1 MFDLLIAG
9 GRVIDLDT
17 EEERLADVGF
27 AGGKVAAIAAGL
39 PRGNAK
45 QIVDATGKLV
55 TPGLIDLHTHVY
67 WGGTSLGVNADT
79 IGPQSGTTTFIDA
92 GSAGAGN
99 ILGFRRHVIERS
111 DVRILAFL
119 NISFAGIFAFSKRVM
134 MGECGDL
141 RLCDAREAVAAVR
154 EHLPVIS
161 GIKVRVGRHAGDSS
175 GLAPLNIALEAA
187 DALALPVM
195 AHLDDPPPSRAELVP
210 KLRRGDILTHCFRG
224 FPNAPVNGAGRVQ
237 EEIMAARARGVVFDI
252 GHGMGSLSF
261 DTARQM
267 LKNGFLPDV
276 ISSDIHVLSAEGP
289 AYDNLVTMSKFL
301 CLGVKLADV
310 LRMATTAPALSISRP
325 DLGCLVEGGAGDAA
339 VLELRQG
346 RFTYKD
352 AAGEVLAGQQRLF
365 SHGIAVN
372 GRWLP
377 APAGY
382 FGP

>member
-1 MFDLLIAG
+1 MFDLLIEG
-9 GRVIDLDT
+9 GRVIDPATGL
-17 EEERLADVGF
+17 EREADVGF

-39 PRGNAK
+39 PRDNAARV
-45 QIVDATGKLV
+45 VDATGRMV

-67 WGGTSLGVNADT
+67 WGGTSLGVNADAV
-79 IGPQSGTTTFIDA
+79 GPQSGTTTFIDA

-119 NISFAGIFAFSKRVM
+119 NISFAGIFAFSRRVM

-161 GIKVRVGRHAGDSS
+161 GMKVRVGRHAGDAS

-187 DALALPVM
+187 DLLGLPVM

-210 KLRRGDILTHCFRG
+210 RLRRGDILTHCFRG
-224 FPNAPVNGAGRVQ
+224 FPNAPVNGAGEVQ
-237 EEIMAARARGVVFDI
+237 AEILAARARGVLFDI

-261 DTARQM
+261 ETSRQM
-267 LKNGFLPDV
+267 LKNGFLPDA
-276 ISSDIHVLSAEGP
+276 ISSDIHALSALGP

-301 CLGVKLADV
+301 CLGLPLAEV
-310 LRMATTAPALSISRP
+310 LRMATIAPAQAIGRP
-325 DLGCLVEGGAGDAA
+325 DLGVLVEGGVGDAA
-339 VLELRQG
+339 VLELRHG
-346 RFTYKD
+346 RYEYVD
-352 AAGEVLAGQQRLF
+352 APGETIVGDCRLV
-365 SHGIAVN
+365 SHGIAVG
-372 GRWLP
+372 GRWLA
-377 APAGY
+377 AP
-382 FGP
+382 

>member
-9 GRVIDLDT
+9 GRVIDPASGTD
-17 EEERLADVGF
+17 RVMDVGF
-27 AGGKVAAIAAGL
+27 AGGKVLAMAAEL
-39 PRGNAK
+39 PRGNAA
-45 QIVDATGKLV
+45 QVVDATGKLV
-55 TPGLIDLHTHVY
+55 VPGLIDLHTHVY
-67 WGGTSLGVNADT
+67 WGGTSLGVNADG
-79 IGPQSGTTTFIDA
+79 IGPRSGTTTFIDA

-99 ILGFRRHVIERS
+99 ILGFRRHVIEQS
-111 DVRILAFL
+111 QVRILAFL
-119 NISFAGIFAFSKRVM
+119 NISFAGIFAFSRRVM

-141 RLCDAREAVAAVR
+141 RLCDAREAVAAAR

-187 DALALPVM
+187 DHLALPVM

-237 EEIMAARARGVVFDI
+237 DEIMTARARGVVFDI

-289 AYDNLVTMSKFL
+289 AYDNLVTLSKFL
-301 CLGVKLADV
+301 CLGLSLHDV
-310 LRMATTAPALSISRP
+310 LRMGTTAPAQAIARP
-325 DLGCLVEGGAGDAA
+325 ELGCLAEGGVGDAA

-346 RFTYKD
+346 RFDYVD
-352 AAGEVLAGQQRLF
+352 AAGEVLTGDQRLF
-365 SHGIAVN
+365 SHGIAMG
-372 GRWLP
+372 GRWI
-377 APAGY
+377 AA
-382 FGP
+382 